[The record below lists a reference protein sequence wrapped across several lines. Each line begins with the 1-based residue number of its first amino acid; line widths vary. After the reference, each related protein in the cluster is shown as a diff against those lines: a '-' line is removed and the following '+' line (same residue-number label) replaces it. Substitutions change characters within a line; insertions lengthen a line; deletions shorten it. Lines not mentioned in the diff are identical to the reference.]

1 MAGPD
6 TIPFRQA
13 DSNGHYKAKQL
24 PDDQAD
30 FLEMLNLPETGFG
43 DVIGSGTSTANQM
56 PVYLDTTG
64 KRITPYA
71 GTGLVKVATG
81 TVSTTT
87 APAGAIVGTS
97 DVQTL
102 TNKTLN
108 GCTIN
113 GLTGL
118 TKADVGLANV
128 DNTSDA
134 NKPVSSAQA
143 AAIGLKEDKS
153 NKGAVNGYAALDA
166 GGKVPVSQLPASA
179 TAVTSV
185 NARTGDVVLNKTD
198 VVLGNVDNT
207 SDANKPISTVTQS
220 ALNAKEDKSNKGV
233 ASGYASLDTGG
244 TVPLAQLPSSVTGAS
259 QYKGTWNATT
269 NIPSITTGSAPGKN
283 GWYYVVSVAGT
294 TTVDGISSWAV
305 GDQIISNGTVWQKIP
320 NVNAVTSVNTYTG
333 AVVLVKADVGLGNA
347 DNTSDANKPVSTAQ
361 QTALNAKESTANKG
375 VANGYAGLDG
385 AGRVPAAQ
393 LPAQAVTSVASKT
406 GDVTLVKA
414 DVGLSNVDNT
424 SDATK
429 NSAIATLTNKTL
441 TSPTINGGTL
451 SSVTLSSP
459 AGLTKADVGL
469 SNVDNTS
476 DSTKN
481 AAIATLTNK
490 TLTSPVIN
498 TPTGIVKADV
508 GLGNVD
514 NTSDA
519 TKNAAAVT
527 LTNKTINGASNTLTV
542 RLDADVSNSLP
553 PSRLNSGTGANAT
566 TFWRGDGVWAPPAGG
581 GDVLGPGSAVDGEVV
596 SFNGTSGKIVKASGG
611 KLTANLVSGPA
622 SVTSGRVASY
632 GDTTGKVIADGGKLA
647 ADLAAGPASA
657 VDGQVALYNGTT
669 GKLLKASAL
678 TGLSKLTSG
687 VQSAVAAPT
696 GVVVGD
702 TDTQTLTNKTLTTP
716 VVNDSGVTYRPT
728 GLLFSTAITFSWATV
743 GETAAWTYNIPA
755 GLWSTDGD
763 TIKIISNF
771 FQTGT
776 TGAAK
781 GYRIKIDSTLI
792 WEFTSSPT
800 ANQTFWINF
809 QMVRGGAALVR
820 YTAARIGDNLTSV
833 ADFGSFTTIDTA
845 TAHTIGV
852 YVNLGSVAGGNS
864 TGTRETYMEFWPA
877 P

>member
-13 DSNGHYKAKQL
+13 DSNGHYRAKQL

-56 PVYLDTTG
+56 TVYLDTTG
-64 KRITPYA
+64 KRITPYG

-81 TVSTTT
+81 TVSTTA

-143 AAIGLKEDKS
+143 AAIGLKEDKA
-153 NKGAVNGYAALDA
+153 NKGVVNGYAALDA

-198 VVLGNVDNT
+198 VTLGNVDNT
-207 SDANKPISTVTQS
+207 SDANKPISTVTQT
-220 ALNAKEDKSNKGV
+220 ALNAKEDKSSKGV

-269 NIPSITTGSAPGKN
+269 NTPSITTGSAPGKN

-333 AVVLVKADVGLGNA
+333 AVVLVKGDVGLGNA
-347 DNTSDANKPVSTAQ
+347 DNTSDANKPVSTAT
-361 QTALNAKESTANKG
+361 QTALNGKESTANKG

-385 AGRVPAAQ
+385 VGKVPAAQ

-451 SSVTLSSP
+451 NTVTLSSP
-459 AGLTKADVGL
+459 TGLTKADVGL

-519 TKNAAAVT
+519 TKNSAAVT

-581 GDVLGPGSAVDGEVV
+581 GDVIGPGSSVDGEVV
-596 SFNGTSGKIVKASGG
+596 SFNGTNGKGIKASGG
-611 KLTANLVSGPA
+611 KLTANLVTGPA
-622 SVTSGRVASY
+622 SATSGRVATY
-632 GDTTGKVIADGGKLA
+632 GDATGKVIADGGKLI
-647 ADLAAGPASA
+647 ADVVTGPAS
-657 VDGQVALYNGTT
+657 VVTDRIVTFNGTT
-669 GKLLKASAL
+669 GKIIKDS
-678 TGLSKLTSG
+678 GKL
-687 VQSAVAAPT
+687 VPT
-696 GVVVGD
+696 GTIVGD
-702 TDTQTLTNKTLTTP
+702 TDTQTLTNKTLTSPTLNTP
-716 VVNDSGVTYRPT
+716 TEVDPVSTHAGISYRPS
-728 GLLFSTAITFSWATV
+728 GLLIANGTMLQSTGGVEQTIWTFSM
-743 GETAAWTYNIPA
+743 PA
-755 GLWSTDGD
+755 NFLGRDGD
-763 TIKIISNF
+763 SLRFIFAYNNNTIAANKRARIYFNSIS
-771 FQTGT
+771 
-776 TGAAK
+776 
-781 GYRIKIDSTLI
+781 S
-792 WEFTSSPT
+792 WEFANSGTVAQIHCITVTVTRTS
-800 ANQTFWINF
+800 QTTQQW
-809 QMVRGGAALVR
+809 MVSRVR
-820 YTAARIGDNLTSV
+820 DDVVCSAEW
-833 ADFGSFTTIDTA
+833 FA
-845 TAHTIGV
+845 TAHDLSIAMP
-852 YVNLGSVAGGNS
+852 VALAFQG
-864 TGTRETYMEFWPA
+864 TGTATVTHRQSTLEFLPI